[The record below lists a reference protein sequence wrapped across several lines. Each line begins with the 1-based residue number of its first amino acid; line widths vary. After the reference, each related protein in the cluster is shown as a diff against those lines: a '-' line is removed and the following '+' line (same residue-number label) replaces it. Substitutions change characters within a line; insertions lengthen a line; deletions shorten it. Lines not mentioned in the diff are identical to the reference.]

1 MLSRDMRYFVALSR
15 TRRFTTAAEALGIT
29 QPALSKSIRR
39 LEERMNAK
47 LVDTS
52 SGRTVLTSSGEK
64 FAARARIILGDMD
77 AAIAEATMMGGEL
90 SGSLRVGA
98 GPLFAKRLL
107 PLALAEMMRKSP
119 QLSFSVTVDV
129 NTHLLELLS
138 QSELDLVFCT
148 TFSVSENGRL
158 VSEDLA
164 VNEMRIVCRAD
175 HPIAERPHLRMTDLA
190 EYDWV
195 LQHRNLLTRQWLA
208 KKFEEHGLPPPRVRV
223 ESVAQDF
230 LLRLLNETDLIS
242 FMPAEMA
249 EASLVTRVVQ
259 GLEWSRKVG
268 AVYRADAV
276 FPPSGRMLI
285 NEMKV
290 LGRSVIVKN
299 SA

>member
-15 TRRFTTAAEALGIT
+15 TRSFTTAAETLGIT

-52 SGRTVLTSSGEK
+52 SGRTVLTPIGEK

-77 AAIAEATMMGGEL
+77 AAIAEATMMEGGL
-90 SGSLRVGA
+90 SGSLKVGA
-98 GPLFAKRLL
+98 GPLYAERLL

-138 QSELDLVFCT
+138 QGELDLVFCT
-148 TFSVSENGRL
+148 TFSVPENRQL
-158 VSEDLA
+158 FSEDLS

-175 HPIAERPHLRMTDLA
+175 HPIAERPHVRMADLA

-208 KKFEEHGLPPPRVRV
+208 KKFEEHGLPRPKVRV
-223 ESVAQDF
+223 ESVAQHF
-230 LLRLLNETDLIS
+230 LLRLLSETDLIS

-249 EASLVTRVVQ
+249 EPPLVTRVVP

-268 AVYRADAV
+268 AVYRADGV
-276 FPPSGRMLI
+276 FPPSGRLLI
-285 NEMKV
+285 NEMKR
-290 LGRSVIVKN
+290 LDD
-299 SA
+299 A